1 MRNVNVSLNGA
12 ELTLR
17 LQELITVDCAGLTP
31 EQVTAKVDA
40 IKAEQAAKPA
50 DSGVFTVE
58 ATDSAAL
65 VTITRLWLA
74 GASTEAIAKA
84 LELGLLPKK

>member
-12 ELTLR
+12 EFTVSLR
-17 LQELITVDCAGLTP
+17 ELISVDFAGLTP
-31 EQVTAKVDA
+31 AQTEAKIAAVR
-40 IKAEQAAKPA
+40 AEQSAKPA
-50 DSGVFTVE
+50 NSGVFTVE
-58 ATDSAAL
+58 ATDSTAL

-74 GASTEAIAKA
+74 GASTESIAKA

>member
-1 MRNVNVSLNGA
+1 MRIVNVSLNGA
-12 ELTLR
+12 EFTLQLR
-17 LQELITVDCAGLTP
+17 EVINVDCAGLSR
-31 EQVTAKVDA
+31 EQIEAKVEA
-40 IKAEQAAKPA
+40 ATAEQAAKPA
-50 DSGVFTVE
+50 GSGVFTVE

>member
-12 ELTLR
+12 EFTVSLR
-17 LQELITVDCAGLTP
+17 ELINVDCAGLSP
-31 EQVTAKVDA
+31 EQVTAKVAA
-40 IKAEQAAKPA
+40 IRVEQEGKSPGF
-50 DSGVFTVE
+50 GVFTIE

-65 VTITRLWLA
+65 ATITRLWLA
-74 GASTEAIAKA
+74 GASVEAIAKA

>member
-1 MRNVNVSLNGA
+1 MRNVNISLNGA
-12 ELTLR
+12 EFTLQLR
-17 LQELITVDCAGLTP
+17 EVINVDCAGLSR
-31 EQVTAKVDA
+31 EQIEAKVEA
-40 IKAEQAAKPA
+40 LNCGLFG
-50 DSGVFTVE
+50 SGVFTVE